1 MKIALV
7 TSSAPFGPGESFVVV
22 EANALV
28 EQRVELVL
36 VPTHIRS
43 KVPRKIKLDTAI
55 KVISHGLLSF
65 TVFKT
70 FIWEIVDRPIPVMRA
85 FYMVLSWQPVILV
98 KNLMVLPKAVWLATL
113 VKDMN
118 IQHIHAQWVSTPST
132 VAMVASSLSG
142 VPWSFTAHRGDI
154 VDNNLLCKKMSSAS
168 FSRFIAKKSIE
179 LAENICAPMSSEPKL
194 LHMGVLMPKFQKKGQ
209 IQDKFVFLCPASL
222 TLVKGH
228 QYLIKAFS
236 SLRDKEGIELWL
248 AGSGP
253 LKSELEALVENSGL
267 TQTVKFLGEVTH
279 SDLLDMY
286 AEAKVNAVVLPSLDL
301 GNGVHEGI
309 PVSLMEAMSYG
320 IPVISTSTGG
330 IPELLYDGAG
340 VIVLQ
345 SSAIE
350 LAKAINKLRFD
361 LYLYKQV
368 SDAGRQR
375 IVEQFNLEVVT
386 KRLVSWFE
394 ENSA

>member
-98 KNLMVLPKAVWLATL
+98 KNLMVLPKAVWLAAL